1 MGSRNGPTDLEKGT
15 TLEKLAPELERMGHS
30 VRIRDEASG
39 LHGIMRT
46 KNGWA
51 GGADPRREGVALGD

>member
-1 MGSRNGPTDLEKGT
+1 MRTEIPRSLET
-15 TLEKLAPELERMGHS
+15 RTHS
-30 VRIRDEASG
+30 LRSVGARLVERIRDEASG

-46 KNGWA
+46 ADGWA